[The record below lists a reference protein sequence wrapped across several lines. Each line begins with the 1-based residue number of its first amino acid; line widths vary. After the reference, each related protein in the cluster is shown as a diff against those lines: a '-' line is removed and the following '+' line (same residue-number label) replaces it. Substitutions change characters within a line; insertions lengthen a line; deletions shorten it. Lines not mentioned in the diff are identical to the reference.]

1 MRNFSSSKYTFT
13 TSSVE
18 NVLIMQGG
26 GSSGAFGCGVFK
38 ALADNNLK
46 LDIVA
51 GTSIGGV
58 NAAIIAGSPDD
69 KPPEKAL
76 EQFWLELA
84 ENSKAL
90 NNFSSS
96 LGSIYVPSIMHW
108 LASVENFSLSPFVD
122 KGSLLLPANNSDIKH
137 LKIKSILSSYGSIVY
152 GNDKFF
158 KPRWKAEYALS
169 DPEFCLPSRWTH
181 LYGHSPLA
189 KTLEKYIDYTKLKP
203 N

>member
-1 MRNFSSSKYTFT
+1 MTNMRNFSSSKYTFT

-122 KGSLLLPANNSDIKH
+122 KGSLL
-137 LKIKSILSSYGSIVY
+137 
-152 GNDKFF
+152 
-158 KPRWKAEYALS
+158 
-169 DPEFCLPSRWTH
+169 
-181 LYGHSPLA
+181 
-189 KTLEKYIDYTKLKP
+189 
-203 N
+203 